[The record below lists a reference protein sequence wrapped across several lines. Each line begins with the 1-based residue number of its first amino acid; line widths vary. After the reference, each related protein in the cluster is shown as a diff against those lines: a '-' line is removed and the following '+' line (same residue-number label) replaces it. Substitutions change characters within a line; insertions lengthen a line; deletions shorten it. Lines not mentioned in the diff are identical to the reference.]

1 MASGNQQAAALASSS
16 AELSPPASVT
26 GAEAVAQLGASQG
39 WWAETKAR
47 ASYVW
52 NEQADAGAYVNHHI
66 TNLRFPKGADKMD
79 PLVWHVDT
87 MLVSWVLGLFFVFV
101 LFMAARRATAGVPGK
116 LQNFVEMMVDF
127 VDNSVKESFHGPR
140 NFVGP
145 LALTIFGVV
154 LLWNLMDL
162 VPVDY
167 VPTLMYIIGFDYFRI
182 VPSADINAPFGLSIT
197 VLGLIIIYGI
207 KGKGFGGF
215 GKELFTHPFGGNP
228 LLWIPNLLLNLVELI
243 AKPVSLAMRLFGN
256 LYAAELIFV
265 LIALLPWW
273 IQFIPGGAWAI
284 FHILVVPLQA
294 FIFMTLTIVYLS
306 LAYEEH

>member
-1 MASGNQQAAALASSS
+1 MASGDQQPETFEAAGTEFGQAGAADAS
-16 AELSPPASVT
+16 ETVT
-26 GAEAVAQLGASQG
+26 QLGGFQG
-39 WWAETKAR
+39 WWAEARER
-47 ASYVW
+47 ASFVW

-66 TNLRFPKGADKMD
+66 TNLRYPKGADQMD
-79 PLVWHVDT
+79 PFVWHIDT
-87 MLVSWVLGLFFVFV
+87 MVVSWVLGLFFVFV
-101 LFMAARRATAGVPGK
+101 LFMAARRATAGIPGK
-116 LQNFVEMMVDF
+116 LQNFVEMLVDF

-140 NFVGP
+140 QFVAP
-145 LALTIFGVV
+145 LALTIFGLV

-167 VPTLMYIIGFDYFRI
+167 VPTVMYILGADYFRI
-182 VPSADINAPFGLSIT
+182 VPSADINAPFGLSVT
-197 VLGLIIIYGI
+197 VLALIIVYSI

-215 GKELFTHPFGGNP
+215 GKELFTHPFGKNP
-228 LLWIPNLLLNLVELI
+228 LLWIPNLLLNVVEMV

>member
-1 MASGNQQAAALASSS
+1 MASGNQQLDTDALAGGDVGQ
-16 AELSPPASVT
+16 A
-26 GAEAVAQLGASQG
+26 GVAGNTDMLTQVGESGG

-47 ASYVW
+47 ASFVW

-66 TNLRFPKGADKMD
+66 TNLRLPKGADPMD
-79 PLVWHVDT
+79 PFVWHVDT
-87 MLVSWVLGLFFVFV
+87 MLVSWVLGLFFVFF
-101 LFMAARRATAGVPGK
+101 LFMGARRATAGVPGK
-116 LQNFVEMMVDF
+116 LQNFVEMLVDF
-127 VDNSVKESFHGPR
+127 VENSVKESFHGPR

-167 VPTLMYIIGFDYFRI
+167 VPTIMYILGADYFRI
-182 VPSADINAPFGLSIT
+182 VPSADINAPFGMSLT
-197 VLGLIIIYGI
+197 VLALIIIYSI
-207 KGKGFGGF
+207 KGKGFGGY

-228 LLWIPNLLLNLVELI
+228 LLWIPNLLLNIVELI